1 MSPTIKATMALNKSN
16 ISVKLL
22 RRRKWIKIAR
32 RNSSGEALGNGDD
45 EANHSDSY
53 LRDDGKEWKCA
64 PTNGS
69 IPIIY
74 KYNIATQ
81 FRNFYMETNSYYC
94 IKMCQY

>member
-1 MSPTIKATMALNKSN
+1 MSSC
-16 ISVKLL
+16 SEEG
-22 RRRKWIKIAR
+22 KWRKIAR
-32 RNSSGEALGNGDD
+32 RNSSWEALGNGDD

-74 KYNIATQ
+74 NYNIATQ
-81 FRNFYMETNSYYC
+81 FRNFYMETNSYYS